1 MSRGARGFED
11 VVAELGR
18 DVVAALFP
26 DELPVFAAVSRAYFA
41 DRERTLSGRNER
53 GRPLGF
59 GVTEAVAMMTPL
71 VLWVV
76 QTALEPHIVRTSDKV
91 AGLLSQLRRKRPG
104 TRALP
109 ILTSRQR
116 AELREVVLDEARRS
130 GMAPEVAAKIADE
143 IIARLP
149 RSTEDSGDP

>member
-1 MSRGARGFED
+1 MSRGSHVSED

-18 DVVAALFP
+18 DVVAAQFP

-41 DRERTLSGRNER
+41 DPERTLSGRNER

-71 VLWVV
+71 VLWLV
-76 QTALEPHIVRTSDKV
+76 QTALEPHIVRASGKLN
-91 AGLLSQLRRKRPG
+91 GLLGRLRRKRAE
-104 TRALP
+104 TRTLP
-109 ILTSRQR
+109 TLTSRER

-149 RSTEDSGDP
+149 RADGDSDS